1 MFLSK
6 EFDLDRKVYSQT
18 IIVKVKLKL
27 SLTLN
32 QKMLCLNFVYSQS
45 VATLD
50 ILLGDAE
57 NLQVLIKNL
66 C

>member
-50 ILLGDAE
+50 IWLGDAE

>member
-27 SLTLN
+27 SLTLS